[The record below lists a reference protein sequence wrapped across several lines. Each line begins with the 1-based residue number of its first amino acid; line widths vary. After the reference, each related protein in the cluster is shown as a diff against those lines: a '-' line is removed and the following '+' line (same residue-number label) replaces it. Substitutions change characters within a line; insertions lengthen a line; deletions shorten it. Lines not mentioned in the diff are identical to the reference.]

1 MATMIRY
8 DLRCRQGHDFDSWF
22 SSSSGFET
30 LRAAGHLSCPICGGT
45 EIDKA
50 LMAPALGRAAEMPGP
65 APAGAATPA
74 EGPEGAQAAI
84 TPAQRAAMIAEL
96 RARIEANSDYVG
108 LSFATEARRMHAGD
122 IPGRPI
128 HGEAHPDEA
137 RQLIED
143 GIPVAPLPFIP
154 TRRQN

>member
-1 MATMIRY
+1 
-8 DLRCRQGHDFDSWF
+8 
-22 SSSSGFET
+22 
-30 LRAAGHLSCPICGGT
+30 
-45 EIDKA
+45 
-50 LMAPALGRAAEMPGP
+50 
-65 APAGAATPA
+65 
-74 EGPEGAQAAI
+74 
-84 TPAQRAAMIAEL
+84 
-96 RARIEANSDYVG
+96 
-108 LSFATEARRMHAGD
+108 MHAGD